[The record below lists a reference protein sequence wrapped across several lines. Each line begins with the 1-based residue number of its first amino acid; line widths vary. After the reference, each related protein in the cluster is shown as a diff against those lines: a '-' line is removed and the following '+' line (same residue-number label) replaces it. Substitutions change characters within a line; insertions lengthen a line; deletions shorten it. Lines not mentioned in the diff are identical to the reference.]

1 MVWSFLS
8 RWRARRSPR
17 VMGIDFEE
25 LAASIENM
33 REIFRAMVAGLMD
46 DGFTEEQARA
56 LVVEITTRKVDDD
69 DE

>member
-1 MVWSFLS
+1 
-8 RWRARRSPR
+8 
-17 VMGIDFEE
+17 MGIDFEE

-69 DE
+69 DDE

>member
-1 MVWSFLS
+1 MT
-8 RWRARRSPR
+8 
-17 VMGIDFEE
+17 GINFEE
-25 LAASIENM
+25 LAASIETM
-33 REIFRAMVAGLMD
+33 REIFSAMVAGLMD

>member
-1 MVWSFLS
+1 
-8 RWRARRSPR
+8 
-17 VMGIDFEE
+17 MGIDFEE
-25 LAASIENM
+25 LAGSIENM
-33 REIFRAMVAGLMD
+33 REIFRAMVAGLMA

>member
-1 MVWSFLS
+1 
-8 RWRARRSPR
+8 
-17 VMGIDFEE
+17 MGIDFDE
-25 LAASIENM
+25 LASSIENM
-33 REIFRAMVAGLMD
+33 REIFRAMVAGLMA